1 MAELEYGG
9 VKLTGSK
16 LFMIIPL
23 VSMLGGGLWAGFEF
37 YKDYMDMKEQI
48 QSYVAPDLSGFDK
61 KLAVLKKEMVALS
74 NSVETS
80 TDVMRETKHDLRD
93 DLVRMERILDKVEND
108 IDVVEDEATSLMDRT
123 KKETRELILDANN
136 RFNDKIDG
144 MEGYVKRELQQLED
158 EMNTKLTKALDN
170 PFLRLLVTINI
181 GSRRNVMS
189 VETEIALLKKEVD
202 DMKGIHVRLD
212 TAIEKIADVS
222 SHYIPSWRFTKR
234 S

>member
-1 MAELEYGG
+1 MAEVEYGG

-48 QSYVAPDLSGFDK
+48 QNYVAPDLSDFDK
-61 KLAVLKKEMVALS
+61 KLAVMQEEMKVTKEEVLIIRDAIGEQ
-74 NSVETS
+74 VQF
-80 TDVMRETKHDLRD
+80 MRDTKHDLRD
-93 DLVRMERILDKVEND
+93 DLVRMEKILDKIEND
-108 IDVVEDEATSLMDRT
+108 IDNVEDEATALMDRS
-123 KKETRELILDANN
+123 KKDTRDMIVDANN

-170 PFLRLLVTINI
+170 PLANR
-181 GSRRNVMS
+181 
-189 VETEIALLKKEVD
+189 
-202 DMKGIHVRLD
+202 
-212 TAIEKIADVS
+212 
-222 SHYIPSWRFTKR
+222 
-234 S
+234 

>member
-1 MAELEYGG
+1 MAEVEYGG

-48 QSYVAPDLSGFDK
+48 QSYVAPDLSEFDK
-61 KLAVLKKEMVALS
+61 KLAVLKKEMIALS
-74 NSVETS
+74 DGVETS
-80 TDVMRETKHDLRD
+80 TDVMRETKHDLRE
-93 DLVRMERILDKVEND
+93 DLVRMERILDKIEND
-108 IDVVEDEATSLMDRT
+108 IDVVEDEATALMDRT

-170 PFLRLLVTINI
+170 PLAN
-181 GSRRNVMS
+181 RN
-189 VETEIALLKKEVD
+189 D
-202 DMKGIHVRLD
+202 
-212 TAIEKIADVS
+212 
-222 SHYIPSWRFTKR
+222 
-234 S
+234 